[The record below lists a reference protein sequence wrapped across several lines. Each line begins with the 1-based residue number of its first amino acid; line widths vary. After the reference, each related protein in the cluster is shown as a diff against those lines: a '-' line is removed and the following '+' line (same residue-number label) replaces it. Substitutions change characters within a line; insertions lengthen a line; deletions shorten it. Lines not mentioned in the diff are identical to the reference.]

1 MPVTSI
7 GPPHLVFIGTGTECI
22 GAAIARVGRLAAA
35 VPGLLAAL
43 AAAHASLAR
52 AEVSCPDQLSVQQRA
67 EAPQGWSVNYAE
79 TSPRLA
85 GVALF
90 DGPPSNRASV
100 KFDQRK
106 QTDRELTLVWKLR
119 DSPRSHYLQCSY
131 ERTTATIATALPP
144 GVRECEVVF
153 DRTSSYPGGGS
164 PVKRNVCR

>member
-1 MPVTSI
+1 MIRSS
-7 GPPHLVFIGTGTECI
+7 HLLSACL
-22 GAAIARVGRLAAA
+22 GAGFAVQAA
-35 VPGLLAAL
+35 
-43 AAAHASLAR
+43 

-67 EAPQGWSVNYAE
+67 EAPDGWSVNYGE
-79 TSPRLA
+79 TAPRLA

-90 DGPPSNRASV
+90 DGPPSNRAGL
-100 KFDQRK
+100 KFDRRK
-106 QTDRELTLVWKLR
+106 QGSRELMLVWTLR

-144 GVRECEVVF
+144 GVRQCEVVF